1 MDRPG
6 FMTVQGSQHIPTLG
20 AIMRSVT
27 PVRSGM
33 PVHEVAAIFQGDPA
47 LLMIPVVGAGMLEG
61 VISRKDL
68 FIRHL
73 SRPFAMDLF
82 GKKPISTLVNGAT
95 LALAPDCDINTALVH
110 LLEHDPELDT
120 DSFPVTQ
127 DGVCVGIVH
136 VAELL
141 MAISKSQAGLLATLE
156 TLSARIREEVEKA
169 RQIQRDLLPPSSCS
183 YAGMVLDA
191 VLINS
196 SEISGDVYDYFF
208 INQDR
213 LGVMVGDVSGHG
225 VQSGMVATAAKAG
238 LHLLLDGGATTPGKL
253 LGGMNKAVCA
263 TASNSLMMTAVVAI
277 IDHKANKMFLA
288 NAGHNYPFQ
297 YRSSDSAVAMLDGI
311 GGFPLGFDMA
321 SEYNEIEIDF
331 RSGDLLVLY
340 SDGIVEARNGE
351 GEEFGY
357 ERFSRYTQ
365 QNFGNSPEAF
375 RLGLL
380 EEVRAF
386 SGTESFEDDVTLLV
400 VAAEQVS

>member
-1 MDRPG
+1 
-6 FMTVQGSQHIPTLG
+6 
-20 AIMRSVT
+20 
-27 PVRSGM
+27 M
-33 PVHEVAAIFQGDPA
+33 PVQEVVAIFQGDPA
-47 LLMIPVVGAGMLEG
+47 LLMIPVVGTDMLEG

-68 FIRHL
+68 FIRRL
-73 SRPFAMDLF
+73 SRPFAMDLY
-82 GKKPISTLVNGAT
+82 GKKPISTLVNGT
-95 LALAPDCDINTALVH
+95 MLALTPECDINSALAR
-110 LLEHDPELDT
+110 LLEHDPELDA
-120 DSFPVTQ
+120 DSFPVIQEGT
-127 DGVCVGIVH
+127 CIGIVH

-141 MAISKSQAGLLATLE
+141 MAISRSQAGLLATLE
-156 TLSARIREEVEKA
+156 ILSARIREEVEKA
-169 RQIQRDLLPPSSCS
+169 RQIQRDLLPPSTCS

-208 INQDR
+208 IDQDR

-238 LHLLLDGGATTPGKL
+238 LHLLLDGGVTTPGKL
-253 LGGMNKAVCA
+253 LEGMNKAVCA
-263 TASNSLMMTAVVAI
+263 TTSNSLMMTAVIAV
-277 IDHKANKMFLA
+277 IDRTVNKIFLA

-297 YRSSDSAVAMLDGI
+297 YRSSEAAVAMLDGTS
-311 GGFPLGFDMA
+311 GFPLGFDMA
-321 SEYNEIEIDF
+321 SEYNEIEIYF
-331 RSGDLLVLY
+331 RCGDRLILY
-340 SDGIVEARNGE
+340 SDGIVEAHNWE

-357 ERFSRYTQ
+357 ERFSRYAQ
-365 QNFGNSPEAF
+365 QNTGNTPESF